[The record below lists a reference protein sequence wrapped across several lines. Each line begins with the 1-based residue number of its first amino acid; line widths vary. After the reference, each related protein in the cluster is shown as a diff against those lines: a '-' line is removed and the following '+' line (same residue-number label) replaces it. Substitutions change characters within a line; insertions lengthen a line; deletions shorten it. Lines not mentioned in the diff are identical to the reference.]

1 MLLNRVGIF
10 LRRKLH
16 TIRQTVALPDWK
28 RAPLASLQPLR
39 KNSSENSYCV
49 LPREG
54 RVAGCRLCAKRM
66 MDGTQRL
73 RRRRIPSTDCSCPR
87 RLSRVL
93 RGAWRLHA
101 DLFIAYLWVPWP
113 LLAYCNIYCLP
124 QTKRSKE
131 VNGQC
136 SRASRVGQYLNR
148 LR

>member
-1 MLLNRVGIF
+1 MSASSYDGSFTRYG
-10 LRRKLH
+10 KL
-16 TIRQTVALPDWK
+16 
-28 RAPLASLQPLR
+28 SLYLSKTR
-39 KNSSENSYCV
+39 TSCELTTFTKNSSENSYCV

-54 RVAGCRLCAKRM
+54 RVAVCRLCAKRM

-73 RRRRIPSTDCSCPR
+73 RRRSIPSPDCSCPR

-101 DLFIAYLWVPWP
+101 DLFVAYLSVPWP

-136 SRASRVGQYLNR
+136 STDERHA
-148 LR
+148 